1 MKKKLI
7 LLMTMLMAVAML
19 LTGCN
24 KNKTEE
30 PKENTSKE
38 NTSKENSSKENS
50 SQENGEEEMSEEEK
64 KNLEYAELVKRTKG
78 ISGLIEGDLVSQ
90 YVKIAKA
97 EEEADKLT
105 LLLSYAELAYIYED
119 KVFTNTA
126 GMQMPLKLVYDKKGD
141 DYELKEKISP
151 EDGEGYEDSL
161 LKMVDGDKNI
171 AQEIASDGMIGS
183 FGEVM
188 KDLYK
193 KAEEAGLK
201 DFELD
206 LDNVPGYPK
215 DESLFL
221 EDVPNEPKNS
231 IVIVNKEEYEK
242 AKKNEAN
249 ESWPHVEGLVYDKET
264 KIAIK
269 EIIDSFTK

>member
-19 LTGCN
+19 FIGCN

-30 PKENTSKE
+30 PKENTK
-38 NTSKENSSKENS
+38 
-50 SQENGEEEMSEEEK
+50 QEEKTESRDNGEEEMSEEEK

-78 ISGLIEGDLVSQ
+78 VSGLIEGDLVTQ

-97 EEEADKLT
+97 EEDADKLT
-105 LLLSYAELAYIYED
+105 LLLSYAELAYIYD
-119 KVFTNTA
+119 DQVFTNTA
-126 GMQMPLKLVYDKKGD
+126 GMQMPLKLVYEKKGD

-161 LKMVDGDKNI
+161 LKMVDGDKNL
-171 AQEIASDGMIGS
+171 AQEIASDAMIGS
-183 FGEVM
+183 FGEIM

-201 DFELD
+201 DFTLD

-221 EDVPNEPKNS
+221 EDVPNVHKNS

-242 AKKNEAN
+242 AKKNEDN
-249 ESWPHVEGLVYDKET
+249 SNWPHIEGLVYDKET
-264 KIAIK
+264 KLAIK
-269 EIIDSFTK
+269 SIIDDFTK

>member
-30 PKENTSKE
+30 PKEKA
-38 NTSKENSSKENS
+38 K
-50 SQENGEEEMSEEEK
+50 QEEKTESRDNGEEEMSEEEK

-78 ISGLIEGDLVSQ
+78 VSGLIEGDLVTQ

-97 EEEADKLT
+97 EEDADKLT
-105 LLLSYAELAYIYED
+105 LLLSYAELAYIYD
-119 KVFTNTA
+119 DQVFTNTA
-126 GMQMPLKLVYDKKGD
+126 GMQMPLKLVYEKKGD

-161 LKMVDGDKNI
+161 LKMVDGDKNL
-171 AQEIASDGMIGS
+171 AQEIASDAMIGS
-183 FGEVM
+183 FGEIM

-201 DFELD
+201 DFTLD

-221 EDVPNEPKNS
+221 EDVPNVHKNS

-249 ESWPHVEGLVYDKET
+249 ENWPHVEGLVYDKET

-269 EIIDSFTK
+269 EIIDNFTK

>member
-7 LLMTMLMAVAML
+7 LLMTMLMVVAML

-24 KNKTEE
+24 KNKTKE
-30 PKENTSKE
+30 PKEKA
-38 NTSKENSSKENS
+38 K
-50 SQENGEEEMSEEEK
+50 QEEKTESRDNGEEEMSEEEK
-64 KNLEYAELVKRTKG
+64 KNNEYAELVKRTKG
-78 ISGLIEGDLVSQ
+78 VSGLVEGDIVTQ

-119 KVFTNTA
+119 HVFTNTA
-126 GMQMPLKLVYDKKGD
+126 GMQMPLKLVYEKKGD

-151 EDGEGYEDSL
+151 EDGEGYNDSL
-161 LKMVDGDKNI
+161 LKMVDGDKKL
-171 AQEIASDGMIGS
+171 AQEIASDAMIGS

-201 DFELD
+201 DFTLD

-221 EDVPNEPKNS
+221 EDVPNVPKNS

-242 AKKNEAN
+242 VKKNEAN
-249 ESWPHVEGLVYDKET
+249 ENWPHVEGLVYDKET

-269 EIIDSFTK
+269 EIIDNFTK

>member
-30 PKENTSKE
+30 PKEKAKQGEKTESRD
-38 NTSKENSSKENS
+38 
-50 SQENGEEEMSEEEK
+50 NGEEEMSEEEK

-78 ISGLIEGDLVSQ
+78 VSGLIEGDLIVQDVSI
-90 YVKIAKA
+90 YKA
-97 EEEADKLT
+97 VEDGDKLS
-105 LLLSYAELAYIYED
+105 LLVSYAELGYIYKD
-119 KVFTNTA
+119 QVFENTA
-126 GMQMPLKLVYDKKGD
+126 GMLMPLKLIYEKNGG
-141 DYELKEKISP
+141 DYELKERMNA
-151 EDGEGYEDSL
+151 EDGEGYFDSL
-161 LKMVDGDKNI
+161 VKMADGDKEL
-171 AQEIASDGMIGS
+171 AQKVAGPGINERYDYI
-183 FGEVM
+183 M

-193 KAEEAGLK
+193 KAEEEGLK

-206 LDNVPGYPK
+206 LDNAPGYPK

-221 EDVPNEPKNS
+221 EDVPNEPKNT
-231 IVIVNKEEYEK
+231 IAIVNKEAYEK

-249 ESWPHVEGLVYDKET
+249 ENWPHIDGLLYHKDT
-264 KIAIK
+264 KIAVK
-269 EIIDSFTK
+269 SIIDDFTK

>member
-19 LTGCN
+19 FIGCN

-30 PKENTSKE
+30 PKENTK
-38 NTSKENSSKENS
+38 
-50 SQENGEEEMSEEEK
+50 QEEKTESRDNGEEEMSEEEK
-64 KNLEYAELVKRTKG
+64 KNNEYAELVKRTKG
-78 ISGLIEGDLVSQ
+78 ISGLVEGDLVTQ

-97 EEEADKLT
+97 EEDADKLT

-119 KVFTNTA
+119 HVFTNTA
-126 GMQMPLKLVYDKKGD
+126 GMQMPLKLVYEKKGD

-171 AQEIASDGMIGS
+171 AQEIASDAMIGS
-183 FGEVM
+183 FGEIM

-201 DFELD
+201 DFTLD

-221 EDVPNEPKNS
+221 EDVPNVHKNS

-249 ESWPHVEGLVYDKET
+249 ENWPHVEGLVYDKET

-269 EIIDSFTK
+269 EIIDNFTK

>member
-30 PKENTSKE
+30 PKEKAA
-38 NTSKENSSKENS
+38 
-50 SQENGEEEMSEEEK
+50 QEEKTESRDNGEEEMSEEEK

-78 ISGLIEGDLVSQ
+78 ISGLIEGDLIVQDVSI
-90 YVKIAKA
+90 YKA
-97 EEEADKLT
+97 VEDGDKLS
-105 LLLSYAELAYIYED
+105 LLVSYAELGYIYKD
-119 KVFTNTA
+119 QVFENTA
-126 GMQMPLKLVYDKKGD
+126 GMLMPLKLIYEKNGG
-141 DYELKEKISP
+141 DYELKERMNA
-151 EDGEGYEDSL
+151 EDGEGYFDSL
-161 LKMVDGDKNI
+161 VKMADGDKEL
-171 AQEIASDGMIGS
+171 AQKVAGPGINERYDYI
-183 FGEVM
+183 M

-193 KAEEAGLK
+193 KAEEEGLK

-206 LDNVPGYPK
+206 LDNAPGYPK

-221 EDVPNEPKNS
+221 EDVPNEPKNT
-231 IVIVNKEEYEK
+231 IAIVNKEAYEK

-249 ESWPHVEGLVYDKET
+249 ENWPHIEGLLYHKDT
-264 KIAIK
+264 KIAVK
-269 EIIDSFTK
+269 SIIDDFTK

>member
-30 PKENTSKE
+30 PKENTK
-38 NTSKENSSKENS
+38 
-50 SQENGEEEMSEEEK
+50 QEEKTESRDNGEEEMSEEEK

-78 ISGLIEGDLVSQ
+78 VSGLIEGDLVTQ

-97 EEEADKLT
+97 EEDVDKLT
-105 LLLSYAELAYIYED
+105 LLLSYAELAYIYD
-119 KVFTNTA
+119 DQVFTNTA
-126 GMQMPLKLVYDKKGD
+126 GMQMPLKLVYEKKGD
-141 DYELKEKISP
+141 DYVLKEKISP

-171 AQEIASDGMIGS
+171 AQEIASDAMIGS
-183 FGEVM
+183 FVDVM

-206 LDNVPGYPK
+206 LDNAPGYPK

-221 EDVPNEPKNS
+221 EDVPNEPKNT
-231 IVIVNKEEYEK
+231 IAIVNKEEYEK
-242 AKKNEAN
+242 AKKNEDN
-249 ESWPHVEGLVYDKET
+249 SNWPHIEGLVYDKET
-264 KIAIK
+264 KLAIK
-269 EIIDSFTK
+269 SIIDDFTK

>member
-30 PKENTSKE
+30 PKEKAA
-38 NTSKENSSKENS
+38 
-50 SQENGEEEMSEEEK
+50 QEEKTESRDNGEEEMSEEEK

-78 ISGLIEGDLVSQ
+78 VSGLIEGDLVTQ

-97 EEEADKLT
+97 EEDADKLT
-105 LLLSYAELAYIYED
+105 LLLSYAELAYIYD
-119 KVFTNTA
+119 DQVFTNTA
-126 GMQMPLKLVYDKKGD
+126 GMQMPLKLVYEKKGD

-161 LKMVDGDKNI
+161 LKMVDGDKNL
-171 AQEIASDGMIGS
+171 AQEIASDAMIGS
-183 FGEVM
+183 FGEIM

-201 DFELD
+201 DFTLD

-221 EDVPNEPKNS
+221 EDVPNVHKNS

-249 ESWPHVEGLVYDKET
+249 ENWPHIDGLLYHKDT
-264 KIAIK
+264 KIAVK
-269 EIIDSFTK
+269 SIIDDFTK

>member
-30 PKENTSKE
+30 PKEKAA
-38 NTSKENSSKENS
+38 
-50 SQENGEEEMSEEEK
+50 QEEKTESRDNGEEEMSEEEK

-78 ISGLIEGDLVSQ
+78 VSGLIEGDLVTQ

-97 EEEADKLT
+97 EEDADKLT
-105 LLLSYAELAYIYED
+105 LLLSYAELAYIYD
-119 KVFTNTA
+119 DQVFTNTA
-126 GMQMPLKLVYDKKGD
+126 GMQMPLKLVYEKKGD

-161 LKMVDGDKNI
+161 LKMVDGDKNL
-171 AQEIASDGMIGS
+171 AQEIASDAMIGS
-183 FGEVM
+183 FGEIM

-201 DFELD
+201 DFTLD

-221 EDVPNEPKNS
+221 EDVPNEPKNT
-231 IVIVNKEEYEK
+231 IAIVNKEAYEK

-249 ESWPHVEGLVYDKET
+249 ENWPHIDGLLYHKDT
-264 KIAIK
+264 KIAVK
-269 EIIDSFTK
+269 SIIDDFTK

>member
-7 LLMTMLMAVAML
+7 LLMTMLMAVVML

-30 PKENTSKE
+30 PKEKA
-38 NTSKENSSKENS
+38 K
-50 SQENGEEEMSEEEK
+50 QEEKTESRDNGEEEMSEEEK
-64 KNLEYAELVKRTKG
+64 KNLEYAELVKRTKSV
-78 ISGLIEGDLVSQ
+78 SGLIEGEILTQ

-97 EEEADKLT
+97 EEDGDKLT

-119 KVFTNTA
+119 HVFTNTA
-126 GMQMPLKLVYDKKGD
+126 GMQMPLKLVYEKKGD
-141 DYELKEKISP
+141 DYELKEKISS
-151 EDGEGYEDSL
+151 EDGEGFYDSL
-161 LKMVDGDKNI
+161 LKMVDGDKKI

-183 FGEVM
+183 FGEIM

-206 LDNVPGYPK
+206 LDNAPGYPK

-221 EDVPNEPKNS
+221 EDVPNEPKNT
-231 IVIVNKEEYEK
+231 IAIVNKEEYEK
-242 AKKNEAN
+242 AKKNEDN
-249 ESWPHVEGLVYDKET
+249 ESWPHVEGLVYDKGT
-264 KIAIK
+264 KLAIK
-269 EIIDSFTK
+269 SIIDDFTK